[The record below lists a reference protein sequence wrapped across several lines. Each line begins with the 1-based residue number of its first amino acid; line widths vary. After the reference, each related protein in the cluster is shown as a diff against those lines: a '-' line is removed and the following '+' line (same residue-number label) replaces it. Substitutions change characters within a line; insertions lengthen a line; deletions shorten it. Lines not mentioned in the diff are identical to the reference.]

1 MNTIKTL
8 LFLALLS
15 AILIWAGGAI
25 GGKNGALVA
34 LIIAGVMNLIS
45 FWWSDKIVIAMY
57 SGREI
62 GPEDYPQL
70 YEDVR
75 ELAFKAGIP
84 MPKLYL
90 IPEDTPNAFATGR
103 NPNHAAVAVTRGIL
117 RLLNR
122 EELKGVIAHELAHI
136 KNRDIL
142 IGTIAATIAGAISY
156 LAYMA
161 QWVAIFG
168 GRGRDRGNILT
179 LLVMVIVAPLAALL
193 IRMAISRARE
203 YMADEVG
210 ARICGNPLYLASALR
225 KLGQVSGRIPLRV
238 NEQTAEATA
247 HMFIVN
253 PLTGKGFETLF
264 STHPPIE
271 ERIARLENMAR
282 RQI

>member
-57 SGREI
+57 RGREI

-75 ELAFKAGIP
+75 ELAGKAGIP

-103 NPNHAAVAVTRGIL
+103 SPNHAAVAVTRGIL